1 MMKVFVLALL
11 LVLLPSVHAKLRH
24 LRNFTIQVTS
34 PPILSC
40 LNTQEIAYETG
51 NSIRVF
57 DVNKKIITQTV
68 VSDTTPSMQIFGQK
82 SQILYKFNS
91 SIFQLS
97 SKVSDFSVK
106 AGLKSNS
113 WVLPV
118 TINQKVFALP
128 QIDTTNKKKSLE
140 FVDYKLRKNFSL
152 EWNNRPNENIRGPS
166 SATLMDN
173 GDFYILSGGECQG
186 GKGHLYLWKGFFS
199 NLTIAIRVTNK

>member
-11 LVLLPSVHAKLRH
+11 LVLLPSVHTKLRH

-118 TINQKVFALP
+118 TIN
-128 QIDTTNKKKSLE
+128 
-140 FVDYKLRKNFSL
+140 
-152 EWNNRPNENIRGPS
+152 
-166 SATLMDN
+166 
-173 GDFYILSGGECQG
+173 
-186 GKGHLYLWKGFFS
+186 
-199 NLTIAIRVTNK
+199 